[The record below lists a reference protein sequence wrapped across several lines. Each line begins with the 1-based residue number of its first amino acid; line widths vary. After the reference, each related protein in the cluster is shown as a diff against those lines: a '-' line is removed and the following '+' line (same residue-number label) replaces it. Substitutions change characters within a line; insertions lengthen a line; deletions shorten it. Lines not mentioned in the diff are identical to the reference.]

1 MQVFYSETKRGSKDL
16 MDSSG
21 KLLPNAIMKTIED
34 ELMIDTRKAE
44 TEDAIEDL
52 KKQITPENRV
62 EIERQ
67 IQERKDELQKT
78 IDTIVPP
85 TIIVKPT
92 LLPPTIS
99 TQVAPTKTP
108 VKTINPVT
116 IDPVKAEPIK
126 LPADKPIATPEP
138 TLPKP
143 SISGE
148 VIIR

>member
-67 IQERKDELQKT
+67 IQERKDELQKM

-85 TIIVKPT
+85 TIIIKPT
-92 LLPPTIS
+92 LLPATIN
-99 TQVAPTKTP
+99 TQTTPIKTPTKVIVP
-108 VKTINPVT
+108 VKIEPV
-116 IDPVKAEPIK
+116 K
-126 LPADKPIATPEP
+126 LPADNPITTPEP